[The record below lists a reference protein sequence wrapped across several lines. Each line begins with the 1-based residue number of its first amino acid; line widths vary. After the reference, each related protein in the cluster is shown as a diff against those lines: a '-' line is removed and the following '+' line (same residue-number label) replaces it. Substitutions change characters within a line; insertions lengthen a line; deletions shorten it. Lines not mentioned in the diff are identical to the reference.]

1 MMLLLWTGC
10 QTGEGS
16 PGVEDASM
24 TAHADSLK
32 ARVVEGIRT
41 RVESE
46 VNGLDALPP
55 NAQSRPLRIM
65 RWYEET
71 GFQPLWV
78 DGTGPR
84 PVVERLLDVLT
95 SAADE
100 GLSPEAY
107 PADRIDERVRA
118 VRSADSMSVA
128 DLVELELL
136 CTSTLWRY
144 AMHRAFGRVSPGEVT
159 PTWNMPTRTGDV
171 MSVLRRLSSSRD
183 LDAAL
188 ASVTPAAPAY
198 AALKNALRQYR
209 DVEMEDGWPAV
220 PDGPS
225 LKPGEVDPR
234 VPVIRERL
242 AITGDVPVPVDSVR
256 ARNER
261 APSLPSTGGDGR
273 PEEAADAPTDSLY
286 RYDDGLE
293 AGVVR
298 FQRRHGLTPDGV
310 IGDATRAAMSVPAER
325 RVAQLVA
332 NLERWRWMPDSLGAR
347 YVLVNIAGFSLDVVE
362 EGQTVLSMRVV
373 TGRPYRQTPVFSD
386 EISYLVFRPFWHV
399 PHTLAVEDKL
409 PLIKQ
414 DPSYLERQQ
423 IKVFRSWD
431 SDAAPVDPATI
442 DWSTITA
449 KNFPFRLRQDAGP
462 LNALG
467 RVKFMFPNPYSV
479 YLHDTPT
486 RGLFQQAERS
496 FSSGCIR
503 VERPGELAAYLL
515 NDQAGWTAERVR
527 EEMYG
532 DGGERAVVL
541 KRRVPVHLQYWTAWV
556 EDGAV
561 HFRNDIYG
569 RDAQLLRALEIDETP
584 S

>member
-1 MMLLLWTGC
+1 MLMLLWTGC
-10 QTGEGS
+10 QTGEGA
-16 PGVEDASM
+16 PGVEDAST
-24 TAHADSLK
+24 TAYADSLR

-46 VNGLDALPP
+46 VIGLDGLPP
-55 NAQSRPLRIM
+55 NEESRPLRMM

-78 DGTGPR
+78 DGTGPL
-84 PVVERLLDVLT
+84 PVVERLLGVLT
-95 SAADE
+95 SAADV

-107 PADRIDERVRA
+107 PAGRIDERVRA
-118 VRSADSMSVA
+118 VQSADSMSVA

-136 CTSTLWRY
+136 CTSALWRY
-144 AMHRAFGRVSPGEVT
+144 AMHRAFGRISPGEVT
-159 PTWNMPTRTGDV
+159 PTWNMPMRTGDV
-171 MSVLRRLSSSRD
+171 MSVLRRLSSSGD

-188 ASVTPAAPAY
+188 ASVTPATPAY
-198 AALKNALRQYR
+198 AELQNALRQYR
-209 DVEMEDGWPAV
+209 DVEVDGGWPAV

-225 LKPGEVDPR
+225 LKPGEVDRR
-234 VPVIRERL
+234 VPSIRERL
-242 AITGDVPVPVDSVR
+242 AVTGDLTVSVDSVR
-256 ARNER
+256 ARIER
-261 APSLPSTGGDGR
+261 ASSSPPTGGEVR

-293 AGVVR
+293 AAVVR
-298 FQRRHGLTPDGV
+298 FQRRHGLTADGV
-310 IGDATRAAMSVPAER
+310 IGDATRAAMNVPAER

-362 EGQTVLSMRVV
+362 EGRTVLSMRVV

-386 EISYLVFRPFWHV
+386 EISYLVFRPFWHI
-399 PHTLAVEDKL
+399 PHKLAVEDKL
-409 PLIKQ
+409 PLIRR
-414 DPSYLERQQ
+414 DPSYLERQR

-442 DWSTITA
+442 DWSTVTA
-449 KNFPFRLRQDAGP
+449 ENFPFRLRQDAGP

-503 VERPGELAAYLL
+503 VERPVELARYLL
-515 NDQAGWTAERVR
+515 HDQPGWTAERVR

-541 KRRVPVHLQYWTAWV
+541 QRRVPVHLQYWTAWV

-561 HFRNDIYG
+561 HFRNDIYD
-569 RDAQLLRALEIDETP
+569 RDAQLLRALEIDDAP